1 MAALLRHILTPKV
14 LQRQVRMVANENR
27 EFVALQEDRRKQI
40 HKRLKQLDKE
50 IANIFSAIA
59 EYGPTNS
66 AFGMEIERRQ
76 REIDLLQ
83 QELQRISDEL
93 REKLAFVNEPDRIV
107 ENALNLR
114 TYLESDDQHSVR
126 QMLKSLISK
135 VSIVNRVATLA
146 YAVPLPRHGS
156 EEPILSERLEL
167 GKKTCLSVGYAG
179 VRTVRTA
186 TSSTSLLPITGNV

>member
-1 MAALLRHILTPKV
+1 MAALLGHILTPKV

-186 TSSTSLLPITGNV
+186 TSSTGLFPITGNV